1 MVTYTGA
8 VLRAVEYMYL
18 NIINLLMICKVLGV
32 NAIVYDEM

>member
-8 VLRAVEYMYL
+8 VLREVKYMYL

-32 NAIVYDEM
+32 NVIVYDEM